1 MENWPTFYPDTM
13 DGREIAQEML
23 FCTDRQK
30 RTEGFG
36 SAGHLVGP
44 NYSVLL

>member
-23 FCTDRQK
+23 L
-30 RTEGFG
+30 
-36 SAGHLVGP
+36 H
-44 NYSVLL
+44 